1 MINEVVKKQDDTL
14 ADLEQYVANKKQYDV
29 ANTNLISEILSEN
42 NNVVHVTCREVWEIF
57 CFLFHEVWEIFF
69 ILLNIKFIIL
79 LLFLFFE
86 NKK

>member
-42 NNVVHVTCREVWEIF
+42 NNVVHVTCREV
-57 CFLFHEVWEIFF
+57 
-69 ILLNIKFIIL
+69 
-79 LLFLFFE
+79 
-86 NKK
+86 